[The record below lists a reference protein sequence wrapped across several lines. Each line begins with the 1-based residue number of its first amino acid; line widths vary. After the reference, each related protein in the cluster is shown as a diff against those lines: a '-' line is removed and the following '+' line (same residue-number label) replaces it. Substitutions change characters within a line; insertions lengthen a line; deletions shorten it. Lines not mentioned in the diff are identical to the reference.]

1 MKQVVKLLGG
11 SSQQKILPDVQN
23 CSKWDQI
30 TSANRYC
37 MYDLGLFLP
46 FPGIYP
52 GFQVSKCGSKL
63 IGTVA
68 SVDES
73 NGDSLVKLTAW
84 QYCQAV
90 AV

>member
-1 MKQVVKLLGG
+1 MLHF
-11 SSQQKILPDVQN
+11 SN
-23 CSKWDQI
+23 YQI

-46 FPGIYP
+46 FRGTYP
-52 GFQVSKCGSKL
+52 GFQVSIYGSKVV
-63 IGTVA
+63 GTLA
-68 SVDES
+68 GVDES

>member
-1 MKQVVKLLGG
+1 MLHF
-11 SSQQKILPDVQN
+11 SN
-23 CSKWDQI
+23 YQI

-37 MYDLGLFLP
+37 MYDLGLFFCHFEAP
-46 FPGIYP
+46 IQV
-52 GFQVSKCGSKL
+52 QVSIYGSKVV
-63 IGTVA
+63 GTVA
-68 SVDES
+68 GVDES